1 MEEKELEKA
10 CGLHCTKINNIGVKI
25 GNEVILKNVSIH
37 IHCGELTVIIGRNG
51 AGKSTLLKAI
61 LGEIEHTG
69 NIAFVDKKDN
79 ITKKI
84 KIGYVPQ
91 SINVEKHMP
100 TTVYDLFASCITHI
114 PVFLR
119 KDKKT
124 HNEIKEHLK
133 IFGADSLIDK
143 SIGDLSG
150 GELQRVLIAIA
161 TKPTPNL
168 LILDE
173 PVSGID
179 RNGIQDFYQII
190 SKLKTE
196 YDMSIILVSHDLELA
211 KKYADKVIL
220 LDKEVI
226 KEGKP
231 EDVFKSLEFKN
242 RFGELA

>member
-1 MEEKELEKA
+1 MEKA

-25 GNEVILKNVSIH
+25 GKDVILKDVNIH

-69 NIAFVDKKDN
+69 NIVFVDQKDN
-79 ITKKI
+79 VTKKI

-91 SINVEKHMP
+91 SINIERHMP

-119 KDKKT
+119 KDNKIYD
-124 HNEIKEHLK
+124 EVKEHLK
-133 IFGADSLIDK
+133 IFGANALIDK

-179 RNGIQDFYQII
+179 RNGIKEFYKII
-190 SKLKTE
+190 SKLKSE
-196 YDMSIILVSHDLELA
+196 YDMSIILVSHDLDLA

-226 KEGKP
+226 KEGTP
-231 EDVFKSLEFKN
+231 DDVFKSLEFKN
-242 RFGELA
+242 RFGELS

>member
-1 MEEKELEKA
+1 MEKA

-25 GNEVILKNVSIH
+25 GDEVILKDVSIH

-69 NIAFVDKKDN
+69 DITFMDKKDN
-79 ITKKI
+79 VTKKI

-119 KDKKT
+119 KDKKIY
-124 HNEIKEHLK
+124 NEIKEHLK
-133 IFGADSLIDK
+133 IFGAENLIDK

-179 RNGIQDFYQII
+179 RNGIKEFYNII
-190 SKLKTE
+190 SKLKSE
-196 YDMSIILVSHDLELA
+196 YDMSIILVSHDLDLA

-231 EDVFKSLEFKN
+231 EDVFRSLEFKN
-242 RFGELA
+242 RFGELG

>member
-1 MEEKELEKA
+1 MEKA

-25 GNEVILKNVSIH
+25 GNEVILKDVSIH

-69 NIAFVDKKDN
+69 DITFMDKKDN
-79 ITKKI
+79 VTKKI

-114 PVFLR
+114 PVFMR
-119 KDKKT
+119 KDKKIY
-124 HNEIKEHLK
+124 NEIKEHLK
-133 IFGADSLIDK
+133 IFGAENLIDK

-179 RNGIQDFYQII
+179 RNGIKEFYNII
-190 SKLKTE
+190 SKLKSE
-196 YDMSIILVSHDLELA
+196 YDMSIILVSHDLDLA

-231 EDVFKSLEFKN
+231 EDVFESLEFRN
-242 RFGELA
+242 RFGELN